1 MVRIASNVIS
11 GFARFEERLAEPGGF
26 SLPNG
31 PRDSRTFPTSSG
43 RALFTVNELEPLDVP
58 EGRLLLQTVRSHD
71 QYNTTIYGMDDRYRG
86 IKGGRRVVFVN
97 PDDLAS
103 LGFADGDAVDLVS
116 EWRSPASEE
125 VEERRA
131 EGFRAVAYRTVLGC
145 AAAYFPE
152 TNVLVPLDSTAR
164 GSNTPTSKEI
174 VIRLE
179 RATVGAAAP
188 LR

>member
-1 MVRIASNVIS
+1 MIP

-31 PRDSRTFPTSSG
+31 PRDSRTFPTNSG
-43 RALFTVNELEPLDVP
+43 RAVFTVNEVEPLEVP
-58 EGRLLLQTVRSHD
+58 AGRLLLQTVRSHD

-86 IKGGRRVVFVN
+86 IRGGRRVVFVH

-116 EWRSPASEE
+116 EWQSPGAME

-131 EGFRAVAYRTVLGC
+131 EGFRAVAYQTIPGC

-152 TNVLVPLDSTAR
+152 TNVLVPLDSTAK

-179 RATVGAAAP
+179 PATVGAAAP